1 MKKRRW
7 TQVGILALGVATALG
22 CTRAATV
29 QSESAGTLEP
39 VMSTGVTPVN
49 ARTLPA
55 GVDLELTLDQ
65 AIGTKNS
72 RVGQEFSATVRN
84 TVHAQNGRVVV
95 PAGAKVYGRVTGLD
109 DSDHPGEAA
118 AIRLDF
124 DRLVFNGRSYPFEA
138 RITATQLERS
148 QDRNVSGRDVAIGA
162 AAGAALGAII
172 GEGDLKKI
180 LGGAAIGAAAGT
192 VIALGAGDTEATLP
206 AGARMNVRT
215 TQTVALR

>member
-1 MKKRRW
+1 MKYRMWKE
-7 TQVGILALGVATALG
+7 VAILAIGATTALG
-22 CTRAATV
+22 CSRVATV
-29 QSESAGTLEP
+29 ESQSAGAVEP

-49 ARTLPA
+49 ARTLPS

-65 AIGTKNS
+65 SIGTKHS

-124 DRLVFNGRSYPFEA
+124 DRLAFNGRSYPFEA
-138 RITATQLERS
+138 RITATQLETSR
-148 QDRNVSGRDVAIGA
+148 DRNVSGRDVAVGA

-192 VIALGAGDTEATLP
+192 VIALGVGDTEATLP

>member
-1 MKKRRW
+1 MKPCMWKEV
-7 TQVGILALGVATALG
+7 TILAFGATTALG
-22 CTRAATV
+22 CSRVATV
-29 QSESAGTLEP
+29 ESQSPGTVEP

-49 ARTLPA
+49 ARTLPS

-65 AIGTKNS
+65 SIGTKHS

-84 TVHAQNGRVVV
+84 TVYAQNGRVVV

-124 DRLVFNGRSYPFEA
+124 DRLAFNGRSYPFEA
-138 RITATQLERS
+138 RITATQLETSR
-148 QDRNVSGRDVAIGA
+148 DRNVSGRDVAVGA

-192 VIALGAGDTEATLP
+192 VIALGVGDTEASLP

>member
-1 MKKRRW
+1 MKYRKW
-7 TQVGILALGVATALG
+7 KQVPILALVATAALG
-22 CTRAATV
+22 CARAATV
-29 QSESAGTLEP
+29 ESESTGTVGP

-84 TVHAQNGRVVV
+84 TVYAQNGRVVV
-95 PAGAKVYGRVTGLD
+95 PEGAKVYGRVTGLD

-124 DRLVFNGRSYPFEA
+124 ERIVLNGRSYPFEA
-138 RITATQLERS
+138 RITATNLETSR
-148 QDRNVSGRDVAIGA
+148 DRNVSGRDVAVGA
-162 AAGAALGAII
+162 AAGAVLGAIV
-172 GEGDLKKI
+172 GEGDLRKV

-192 VIALGAGDTEATLP
+192 VIALGVGDTEASLP

-215 TQTVALR
+215 TQSVALR

>member
-1 MKKRRW
+1 MKYRMWK
-7 TQVGILALGVATALG
+7 QVSVLAVVAGATLG
-22 CTRAATV
+22 CARAATV
-29 QSESAGTLEP
+29 ESEAGGTLEP

-49 ARTLPA
+49 ARTLPS

-65 AIGTKNS
+65 SIGTKHS
-72 RVGQEFSATVRN
+72 RVGQEFTATVRN
-84 TVHAQNGRVVV
+84 NIHAQNGRVVV

-124 DRLVFNGRSYPFEA
+124 ERLSFGGRSYPFEA
-138 RITATQLERS
+138 RITATNLETSR
-148 QDRNVSGRDVAIGA
+148 DRRVGVGDVAVGA
-162 AAGAALGAII
+162 AAGAVLGAIV
-172 GEGDLKKI
+172 GEGDLRKI

-192 VIALGAGDTEATLP
+192 VIALGVGDTEATLP

>member
-1 MKKRRW
+1 MQCRMWK
-7 TQVGILALGVATALG
+7 QLGILAVVTSATLG
-22 CTRAATV
+22 CARTATV
-29 QSESAGTLEP
+29 ESEAGGTLEP

-49 ARTLPA
+49 ARTLPS

-65 AIGTKNS
+65 AIGTKHS

-124 DRLVFNGRSYPFEA
+124 ERLSFNGRSYPFEA
-138 RITATQLERS
+138 RITATNLETAR
-148 QDRNVSGRDVAIGA
+148 DRRVGVGDVAIGA
-162 AAGAALGAII
+162 AAGAVLGAIV
-172 GEGDLKKI
+172 GEGDLRKI

-192 VIALGAGDTEATLP
+192 VIALGVGDTEATLP
-206 AGARMNVRT
+206 TGARMNVRT

>member
-1 MKKRRW
+1 MKRHMLK
-7 TQVGILALGVATALG
+7 QMGILAITGGAVLSCA
-22 CTRAATV
+22 RAATV
-29 QSESAGTLEP
+29 ESEATGTVEP

-49 ARTLPA
+49 ARTLPS

-124 DRLVFNGRSYPFEA
+124 DRLEFNGRSYPFEA
-138 RITATQLERS
+138 RITATNLETSR
-148 QDRNVSGRDVAIGA
+148 DRNVSGRDVAVGA
-162 AAGAALGAII
+162 AAGAVLGAIV
-172 GEGDLKKI
+172 GEGDLRKI

-192 VIALGAGDTEATLP
+192 VIALGVGDTEATLP

-215 TQTVALR
+215 TQSVALR

>member
-1 MKKRRW
+1 MTYRISKRLG
-7 TQVGILALGVATALG
+7 TLAVAALGVLSCA
-22 CTRAATV
+22 RAATV
-29 QSESAGTLEP
+29 ESEAGGTLEP

-49 ARTLPA
+49 ARTLPP

-65 AIGTKNS
+65 AIGTKHS

-84 TVHAQNGRVVV
+84 TVYAQNGRVVV
-95 PAGAKVYGRVTGLD
+95 PAGAKVHGRVTGLD

-124 DRLVFNGRSYPFEA
+124 ERLAFNGRSYPFEA
-138 RITATQLERS
+138 RITATNLETSR
-148 QDRNVSGRDVAIGA
+148 DRKVGVGDVAVG
-162 AAGAALGAII
+162 AGAGAVLGAII
-172 GEGDLKKI
+172 GEGDLRKI

-192 VIALGAGDTEATLP
+192 VIALGVGDTEATLP

>member
-1 MKKRRW
+1 MKHRIWKRAG
-7 TQVGILALGVATALG
+7 TLAIAASATLA
-22 CTRAATV
+22 CARAATV
-29 QSESAGTLEP
+29 ESEAGGTVQP
-39 VMSTGVTPVN
+39 VTSIGVTPVN

-55 GVDLELTLDQ
+55 GVDLELALDQ

-84 TVHAQNGRVVV
+84 NVYAQNGALVV

-124 DRLVFNGRSYPFEA
+124 ERLVFGGRSYPFEA
-138 RITATQLERS
+138 RITATDLQTSR
-148 QDRNVSGRDVAIGA
+148 DRNVSATDIGVGA
-162 AAGAALGAII
+162 AAGAVLGAIV
-172 GEGDLKKI
+172 GEGDLRKI

-192 VIALGAGDTEATLP
+192 VIALGVGDTEATLP
-206 AGARMNVRT
+206 AGSRMNVRT

>member
-1 MKKRRW
+1 MQHRIWK
-7 TQVGILALGVATALG
+7 QVGVLVVAAGTVLG

-29 QSESAGTLEP
+29 GTEAGTVEP
-39 VMSTGVTPVN
+39 VTSVGVTPVN
-49 ARTLPA
+49 AATLPA

-65 AIGTKNS
+65 AIGTKNN

-95 PAGAKVYGRVTGLD
+95 PSGAKVYGRVTGLD

-124 DRLVFNGRSYPFEA
+124 DRLAFNGRSYPFEA
-138 RITATQLERS
+138 RITATQLETSR
-148 QDRNVSGRDVAIGA
+148 DRNVSGRDVAVGA

-172 GEGDLKKI
+172 GEGDLKTSR
-180 LGGAAIGAAAGT
+180 GGAAIGAAAGT
-192 VIALGAGDTEATLP
+192 VIALGVGETEASLP

>member
-1 MKKRRW
+1 MQYRMWK
-7 TQVGILALGVATALG
+7 QLGTFAIVASATLG
-22 CTRAATV
+22 CARAATV
-29 QSESAGTLEP
+29 ESESPGTLEP

-49 ARTLPA
+49 ARTLPS

-65 AIGTKNS
+65 TIGTKNS

-84 TVHAQNGRVVV
+84 NVYAQNGRIVV
-95 PAGAKVYGRVTGLD
+95 PAGAKVHGHVTGLD

-124 DRLVFNGRSYPFEA
+124 ERLAFNGRSYPFEA
-138 RITATQLERS
+138 RITATDLQTSR
-148 QDRNVSGRDVAIGA
+148 DRHVSGRDVAVGA
-162 AAGAALGAII
+162 AAGAVLGAIV

-192 VIALGAGDTEATLP
+192 VIALGVGDTEAALP
-206 AGARMNVRT
+206 AGSRMNVRT

>member
-1 MKKRRW
+1 MQYRMWKR
-7 TQVGILALGVATALG
+7 VATLAIVASATFG
-22 CTRAATV
+22 CARAATV
-29 QSESAGTLEP
+29 ESESAGTLEP
-39 VMSTGVTPVN
+39 VTSTGVTPVD
-49 ARTLPA
+49 ARTLPS

-84 TVHAQNGRVVV
+84 SVYAQNGRVVV

-124 DRLVFNGRSYPFEA
+124 DRLVFSGRSYPFEA
-138 RITATQLERS
+138 RITATNLETSR
-148 QDRNVSGRDVAIGA
+148 DRNVSGRDVAVGA
-162 AAGAALGAII
+162 AAGAVIGAIV

-192 VIALGAGDTEATLP
+192 VIALGVGDTEATLP
-206 AGARMNVRT
+206 VGSRMNVRT
-215 TQTVALR
+215 TQSVALR